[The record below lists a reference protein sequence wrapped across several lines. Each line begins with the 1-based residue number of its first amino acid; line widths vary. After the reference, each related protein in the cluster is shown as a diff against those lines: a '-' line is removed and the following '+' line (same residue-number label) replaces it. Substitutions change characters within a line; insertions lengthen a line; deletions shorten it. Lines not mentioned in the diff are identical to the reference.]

1 MTNFM
6 LKVKPRSRLHLEP
19 VRNSIKGWCEEDA
32 IERANESVAMLTM
45 HAVQT
50 ANDARARE
58 ERLFE
63 EEMPQTTAENC
74 LII

>member
-19 VRNSIKGWCEEDA
+19 VRNLINGWCEEDA

-50 ANDARARE
+50 MQE
-58 ERLFE
+58 LERKDFLK

-74 LII
+74 LIS